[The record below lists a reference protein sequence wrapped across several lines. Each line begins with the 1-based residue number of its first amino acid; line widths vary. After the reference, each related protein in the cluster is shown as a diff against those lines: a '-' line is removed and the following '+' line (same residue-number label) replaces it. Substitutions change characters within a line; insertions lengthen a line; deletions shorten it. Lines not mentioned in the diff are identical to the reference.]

1 MGGRLVKT
9 AMPMAPLGNADEYG
23 YVSISMCRVVVNR
36 DKGTSGLPDL
46 PTGPITIMI
55 GPGYS
60 LRPTKA
66 E

>member
-9 AMPMAPLGNADEYG
+9 AMPVAPLGNADEYG
-23 YVSISMCRVVVNR
+23 YVSINVCRGVVDM

-55 GPGYS
+55 GPGDGVCQ
-60 LRPTKA
+60 TKA
-66 E
+66 G